1 MSSTQVIVSGGA
13 DDGFDAE
20 IGRRVHQLMWDRQ
33 ITQTA
38 FARLIDMDQSSVA
51 KRLRGKLGWNAR
63 QLRDSARALNTT
75 VAYLVGE
82 SVRPEGLEPPTLSVK
97 ARPLALVT
105 PIRHGVAA

>member
-38 FARLIDMDQSSVA
+38 FARLIDMDEGFAEVS
-51 KRLRGKLGWNAR
+51 KHTLTG
-63 QLRDSARALNTT
+63 
-75 VAYLVGE
+75 GE
-82 SVRPEGLEPPTLSVK
+82 IV
-97 ARPLALVT
+97 
-105 PIRHGVAA
+105 